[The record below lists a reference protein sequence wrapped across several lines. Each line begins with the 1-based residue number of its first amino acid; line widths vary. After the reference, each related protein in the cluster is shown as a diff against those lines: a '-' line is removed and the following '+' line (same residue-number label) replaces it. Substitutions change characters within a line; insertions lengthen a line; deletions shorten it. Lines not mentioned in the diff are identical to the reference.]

1 MLQQIQQIYYHTQK
15 VLLKI
20 ANQTNLSM
28 GSIFSLTSAR
38 SMLDMFLH
46 LLSSV
51 LMHAERGW
59 HEFTK
64 SNSNIIAFRRFS
76 SGFYIFE

>member
-1 MLQQIQQIYYHTQK
+1 
-15 VLLKI
+15 
-20 ANQTNLSM
+20 M
-28 GSIFSLTSAR
+28 GLIFSLKLAR
-38 SMLDMFLH
+38 SQLDVFLH

-64 SNSNIIAFRRFS
+64 SMSNIIAFRRFS
-76 SGFYIFE
+76 SGCFINRQDTNKT